1 MKKIQNPFSHIL
13 ETLNKDYHKKII
25 FGNHDTLK
33 MYEVPKLCTDG
44 CSEIIK
50 SMTWLGTPHFESF
63 PSRTFRSLR
72 ISIGTP
78 VKR

>member
-33 MYEVPKLCTDG
+33 MYEVPKLCTDAV
-44 CSEIIK
+44 K
-50 SMTWLGTPHFESF
+50 SSNL
-63 PSRTFRSLR
+63 
-72 ISIGTP
+72 
-78 VKR
+78 